1 MVRVLAAMVLVA
13 TACSSTP
20 DRAEDSIPTTTAT
33 PPPATSTTSTST
45 LASTAPSTMVPGSE
59 GPNPRPSG
67 WYLVSATAAVPEGLA
82 EGLETISGVEVVSTV
97 RVGLVHLVES
107 RTAEGQVV
115 DQAPAGFVIPLEAQ
129 AFDPTR
135 HREFVPE
142 EVARLLED
150 VDGDEVLL
158 SESSAEFRRL
168 GPGSTLVLED
178 DTALTVVGIVDD
190 EWIGAAEVA
199 LSHEAGERMGVTNE
213 RYSVVRYDG
222 PRQDLERDADALV
235 DASVRV
241 RSRDEVDVFRHADAV
256 ASQIAIKARFG
267 EFAYRPVDGDVIEI
281 DPTWVQANIVSDE
294 IPLLGRVA
302 CHIDF
307 LALLRDAM
315 DTLEE
320 TGNADAVDPAAFR
333 GCFNPRFIRNRRDIS
348 RHAWGVAA
356 DINFGNS
363 LEGPG
368 SPTDD
373 ALLEATRAIDI
384 LSGHTWTDP
393 GPGHFEWFGPT
404 DP

>member
-1 MVRVLAAMVLVA
+1 MVRVLVAMVLVA
-13 TACSSTP
+13 AACSSTP
-20 DRAEDSIPTTTAT
+20 DRAEVSVPTLAT
-33 PPPATSTTSTST
+33 RAPATSTTSTST
-45 LASTAPSTMVPGSE
+45 LASTASSTMLPGSE
-59 GPNPRPSG
+59 GPNPSLSH
-67 WYLVSATAAVPEGLA
+67 WYLVSATAAVPDGLA
-82 EGLETISGVEVVSTV
+82 EGLETISGVEAVSTV

-107 RTAEGQVV
+107 RTAEGQFV

-129 AFDPTR
+129 AFDPAR
-135 HREFVPE
+135 HGEFVPA

-150 VDGDEVLL
+150 LDGDEALL

-178 DTALTVVGIVDD
+178 DTVLTVVGIVDD

-199 LSHEAGERMGVTNE
+199 LTREAGERMGVTNE
-213 RYSVVRYDG
+213 RYSVVRYNG
-222 PRQDLERDADALV
+222 PRQDLERDADALE

-267 EFAYRPVDGDVIEI
+267 EFAYRPAEGDVIEI
-281 DPTWVQANIVSDE
+281 DPAWMQANIVTNE
-294 IPLLGRVA
+294 IPLLGRVT
-302 CHIDF
+302 CHTDF

-320 TGNADAVDPAAFR
+320 AGHADAVDPAAFR
-333 GCFNPRFIRNRRDIS
+333 GCFNPRFIRNRGDIS

-356 DINFGNS
+356 DINFGNP

-368 SPTDD
+368 SPTDA
-373 ALLEATRAIDI
+373 ALLEATMAIDI

-393 GPGHFEWFGPT
+393 GPGHFEWFGPAGR
-404 DP
+404 